1 MDTCRGR
8 GPLGDASR
16 ARRASLLRLAG
27 CDIVVRTLTT
37 LPKEDRELVGTDT
50 PLAEETPEVGRREK
64 EDFPLAGT
72 KATLVPGFISSG
84 VPDKSSFWPAD
95 TITGVEP
102 EDAVREAADT
112 ATAAEAT
119 WGLGRMERRPGA
131 FWECCATTMTIGCSS
146 GGCESSPSPVF
157 RFLAAVERASNR
169 PVHIFI
175 LMYHHIGRYF
185 KVQQAQ
191 LCQNPN
197 LSECMFCV
205 CFLLLLTCVY
215 VCVCVC
221 VCG

>member
-27 CDIVVRTLTT
+27 CDMVVRTFTT
-37 LPKEDRELVGTDT
+37 LPREDRELVGTGT

-112 ATAAEAT
+112 ATAAEAM

-131 FWECCATTMTIGCSS
+131 FWECWATTMTIGCSS
-146 GGCESSPSPVF
+146 GGWESSPSPVF
-157 RFLAAVERASNR
+157 RFLAATERASNH
-169 PVHIFI
+169 PVHYLHFYVPPHRKT
-175 LMYHHIGRYF
+175 LQSATLKLVTLDAVGLPRRM
-185 KVQQAQ
+185 QAV
-191 LCQNPN
+191 LFDHF
-197 LSECMFCV
+197 S
-205 CFLLLLTCVY
+205 
-215 VCVCVC
+215 
-221 VCG
+221 CGS